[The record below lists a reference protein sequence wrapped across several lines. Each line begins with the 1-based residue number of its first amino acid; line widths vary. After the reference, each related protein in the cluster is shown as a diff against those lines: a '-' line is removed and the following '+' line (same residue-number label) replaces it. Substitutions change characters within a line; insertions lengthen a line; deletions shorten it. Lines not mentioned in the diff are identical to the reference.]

1 MIMDK
6 EMCWDELKEWLERAV
21 STAFSLTEDEKDCE
35 YSVRWHVKSRALKL
49 VLDKMKEL
57 ER

>member
-1 MIMDK
+1 MDK